1 MVPAHARTSRHLP
14 SGGPLMSYAPAAFT
28 ILVLTVV
35 ISGIGLMA
43 APRIIEM
50 NLLRP
55 YRVARGREYYTV
67 ITCGFVHADFA
78 HLLFNSLTL
87 FFFGPSLEQIMG
99 TPRFAD
105 LYFVGLVVSSLG
117 TVFKQRNNPDYA
129 SLGASGAILS
139 VLFAYIV
146 YRPLDKIYLYFA
158 IGIPAVLFAF
168 LYLGYSWWA
177 SGHARDRV
185 NHDAHLDGAITGL
198 IFVGL
203 TDFNAWRHAFQRVVD
218 ALS

>member
-1 MVPAHARTSRHLP
+1 MNFAQ
-14 SGGPLMSYAPAAFT
+14 APAAYS
-28 ILVLTVV
+28 ILLLIVV

-55 YRVARGREYYTV
+55 YRVVRQREYFTI

-87 FFFGPSLEQIMG
+87 YFFGPNLERTIG
-99 TPRFAD
+99 SARFMA
-105 LYFVGLVVSSLG
+105 LYFIGLVISSLG
-117 TVFKQRNNPDYA
+117 TVYKQRNNPDYA
-129 SLGASGAILS
+129 SLGASGAILA

-146 YRPLDKIYLYFA
+146 YYPTNMLYLYFA
-158 IGIPAVLFAF
+158 IPIPAVLFAF
-168 LYLGYSWWA
+168 GYLAYTWWA
-177 SGHARDRV
+177 SGQSRGRI
-185 NHDAHLDGAITGL
+185 NHDAHLDGALTGL

-203 TDFNAWRHAFQRVVD
+203 TDFDAWRRSFRLVA
-218 ALS
+218 AAIS